1 MDEKNTRLSAVQI
14 GIILAALA
22 TALIHF
28 SLLFPDVLFILNGLG
43 YLTLLAAY
51 FLPIDI
57 AKKNHNLVRWL
68 FIAFTLVTIV
78 AWIAIGDKS
87 WPAGSLGY
95 LTKLIEV
102 ALIILLVV
110 DRQANQAPQ
119 PEPQ

>member
-1 MDEKNTRLSAVQI
+1 MDEKSSRLSAVQI
-14 GIILAALA
+14 GIILTTLA

-51 FLPIDI
+51 FLPIDLVR
-57 AKKNHNLVRWL
+57 KNHNLVRWL
-68 FIAFTLVTIV
+68 FIAFVLVTIL
-78 AWIAIGDKS
+78 AWIVMGDKS

-102 ALIILLVV
+102 VLIILLLV
-110 DRQANQAPQ
+110 DRQQDQTTKSSPQ
-119 PEPQ
+119 

>member
-1 MDEKNTRLSAVQI
+1 MDGNNSRLSAVQV
-14 GIILAALA
+14 GIILATLV

-57 AKKNHNLVRWL
+57 AKRYHKLIRWL
-68 FIAFTLVTIV
+68 FIAFILVTILGWV
-78 AWIAIGDKS
+78 AIGDKS

-95 LTKLIEV
+95 ITKLVEV
-102 ALIILLVV
+102 VLIVLLLV
-110 DRQANQAPQ
+110 DRKSEQSQ
-119 PEPQ
+119 